1 MASLVGSNC
10 HSIDGVNTIGEKTA
24 LSLVKTYGSL
34 EDIIENSEKINS
46 SRIRK
51 AIEDNKEKAL
61 LNKSLLL

>member
-34 EDIIENSEKINS
+34 EDIIENSEKLNS
-46 SRIRK
+46 SSIRK
-51 AIEDNKEKAL
+51 AIEDNK
-61 LNKSLLL
+61 